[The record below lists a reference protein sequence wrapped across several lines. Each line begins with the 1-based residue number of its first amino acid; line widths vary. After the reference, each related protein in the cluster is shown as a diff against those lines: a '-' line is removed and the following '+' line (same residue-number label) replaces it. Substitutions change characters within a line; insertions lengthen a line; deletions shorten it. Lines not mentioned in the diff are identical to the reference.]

1 MTEERRRSGLADVVL
16 TYGGKLTVLL
26 AGLATTVLLAREL
39 GPGPRGVM
47 ATANSLGLLLAQL
60 GTIGLSAANPYFI
73 AREPRTL
80 PGVIGNAA
88 WFALGLGSLLFAAG
102 VLLRGLLPGALP
114 GIGWGPVLVAL
125 AGVYPALACVFL
137 HSVLVGQA
145 RMVAYNA
152 IEVTQAVGALVTVA
166 VAFVVADPGVLALLV
181 ILNVWSLWSALAA
194 VVLLRRQGA
203 WRRPDFALARRML
216 RYGGRIYVATLL
228 AYVIIRVDLLFVNGY
243 KGAAQAGL
251 YSVAVALADGMIV
264 LPTVVGLILLPRVA
278 AGAGDEVTAAVF
290 RVTAL
295 LYGALCLLTIPLA
308 GPAVRLAFGAPFAG
322 STHLYLWLLPGIF
335 SLGMT
340 TVLANHFAGRGFPL
354 EAMLVWFAGF
364 GVNLA
369 MNLVLLPRYGTVV
382 ASVSSSVA
390 YTLLLVLHVRL
401 FSRDVG
407 LRRLLPRP
415 GELRSLLP
423 RASTGAAAEV

>member
-1 MTEERRRSGLADVVL
+1 MTEQRPRSGLADVVL
-16 TYGGKLTVLL
+16 TYGGKLTVLA
-26 AGLATTVLLAREL
+26 AGLATTVLLARGL

-47 ATANSLGLLLAQL
+47 AAANALALLLAQL
-60 GTIGLSAANPYFI
+60 GTVGLSAANPYFL

-80 PGVIGNAA
+80 PGVIGNSV
-88 WFALGLGSLLFAAG
+88 WLALGLGSLLFVAG
-102 VLLRGLLPGALP
+102 VVIRALLPGALP

-125 AGVYPALACVFL
+125 AGVYPALVCVFL
-137 HSVLVGQA
+137 HSVLVGQK

-152 IEVTQAVGALVTVA
+152 IEVTQAVGALATLALAFA
-166 VAFVVADPGVLALLV
+166 VARPGVVPLLL
-181 ILNVWSLWSALAA
+181 ILNAWSVWSALAA
-194 VVLLRRQGA
+194 VVLLRGEGA
-203 WRRPDFALARRML
+203 WRRPDAALARRML

-228 AYVIIRVDLLFVNGY
+228 AYVIIRLDLLLVNGF
-243 KGAAQAGL
+243 KGTAQAGQ

-290 RVTAL
+290 RITGL
-295 LYGALCLLTIPLA
+295 LYGLLCLITIPLA
-308 GPAVRLAFGAPFAG
+308 GPAVRLAFGEPFAG
-322 STHLYLWLLPGIF
+322 SVNLYLWLLPGIY

-354 EAMLVWFAGF
+354 QAMVVWFAGLA
-364 GVNLA
+364 VNLA
-369 MNLVLLPRYGTVV
+369 LNLALLPRYGTVV

-407 LRRLLPRP
+407 LRQLVPRP
-415 GELRSLLP
+415 SELRSLLP
-423 RASTGAAAEV
+423 RAAAGTPAEV